1 MKDFAKS
8 IRTNNVHTKVGNL
21 IFSRAEDAQ
30 DVLDDYEAGKKEN
43 DQKLIDSCK
52 RKATVRLPDLARKL
66 NELKEDVK
74 DVEKAIE
81 ILKRV
86 GNAKVGNY
94 MMNPSGQVE
103 DLIKSSEK
111 YIASGDKEGA
121 KRLFG
126 SMEIVFRQLK
136 EDKEE
141 HYKKYQEADDLLGKL
156 NKAAG
161 KLKSIL

>member
-8 IRTNNVHTKVGNL
+8 IRTNNTKVENSSKFDALESIIQEASMYAENAYRRLNSPYSATNIISDLSHCKQACDIGIKRAQEYDKERNKTGN
-21 IFSRAEDAQ
+21 S
-30 DVLDDYEAGKKEN
+30 
-43 DQKLIDSCK
+43 
-52 RKATVRLPDLARKL
+52 
-66 NELKEDVK
+66 
-74 DVEKAIE
+74 
-81 ILKRV
+81 
-86 GNAKVGNY
+86 KVGNY

>member
-8 IRTNNVHTKVGNL
+8 IRTNN
-21 IFSRAEDAQ
+21 A
-30 DVLDDYEAGKKEN
+30 
-43 DQKLIDSCK
+43 
-52 RKATVRLPDLARKL
+52 DLSLRPVVPQM
-66 NELKEDVK
+66 VK
-74 DVEKAIE
+74 DVAKLYEDNGKDREKTKQDLVRKLHIDETKADE
-81 ILKRV
+81 ILRKIV
-86 GNAKVGNY
+86 GNSKVGNY

>member
-8 IRTNNVHTKVGNL
+8 IRTNNSSVCNKATVLKDGNVWVVLYANETKSQEFETEAEAREFAKKVGN
-21 IFSRAEDAQ
+21 S
-30 DVLDDYEAGKKEN
+30 
-43 DQKLIDSCK
+43 
-52 RKATVRLPDLARKL
+52 
-66 NELKEDVK
+66 
-74 DVEKAIE
+74 
-81 ILKRV
+81 
-86 GNAKVGNY
+86 KVGNY

>member
-8 IRTNNVHTKVGNL
+8 IRTNNTKVENSSKFDALDSIIQEASMYAQNAYRRLNSPYSATNIISDLSHCKQACDIG
-21 IFSRAEDAQ
+21 IKRAQEYDKELQ
-30 DVLDDYEAGKKEN
+30 DKE
-43 DQKLIDSCK
+43 
-52 RKATVRLPDLARKL
+52 RKGRT
-66 NELKEDVK
+66 
-74 DVEKAIE
+74 
-81 ILKRV
+81 

-141 HYKKYQEADDLLGKL
+141 HYKKYQEADDLSKKL
-156 NKAAG
+156 NQAAI
-161 KLKSIL
+161 KLKSIM

>member
-8 IRTNNVHTKVGNL
+8 IRTNN
-21 IFSRAEDAQ
+21 A
-30 DVLDDYEAGKKEN
+30 
-43 DQKLIDSCK
+43 
-52 RKATVRLPDLARKL
+52 DLGLRPVVQQM
-66 NELKEDVK
+66 VK
-74 DVEKAIE
+74 DVAKIYEDNGKDREKTKQDLVRKLHIDETKAEE
-81 ILKRV
+81 ILRQIV
-86 GNAKVGNY
+86 GNSKVGNY

-126 SMEIVFRQLK
+126 SMEIAFRQLK